1 MLFLLIVA
9 LIATPAFYKRSRAM
23 GTASGRLASVPF
35 MVLAGFL
42 AVDYVARLAVS
53 WTTAAAGVSLGVA
66 SGILFA
72 LDLFVILAY
81 VAVIRAFWV
90 AFDRVAK

>member
-53 WTTAAAGVSLGVA
+53 WTTAAAGDLLA
-66 SGILFA
+66 WPAALFSRSTY
-72 LDLFVILAY
+72 L
-81 VAVIRAFWV
+81 
-90 AFDRVAK
+90 